1 MVPSDF
7 LRKIDA
13 SWSLFIDRDGVIN
26 ERLFGAYV
34 LNKQDFIFKS
44 GVLETS
50 TKLFGHFS
58 NVFVVT
64 NQQCIGKGL
73 ISEEAVHGLHQWM
86 VREFLKYGANIDAV
100 YVAPE
105 LNNEKSKRRK
115 PNVTMGL
122 DAKKNF
128 PGIDFSKSIM
138 VGDTDSDIEFGKA
151 LGMKTVLVISAEQCY
166 SAPDLKVS
174 SLEELNSLIQ

>member
-13 SWSLFIDRDGVIN
+13 SWTLFIDRDGVIN
-26 ERLFGAYV
+26 ERLVGAYV
-34 LNKQDFIFKS
+34 MSKKDFVFKS

-50 TKLFGHFS
+50 AKLFSHFS

-73 ISEEAVHGLHQWM
+73 VSEAAIQEMHQWM
-86 VREFLKYGANIDAV
+86 VDEFLKYGANIDEV

-105 LNNEKSKRRK
+105 LNNEKSRRRK

-122 DAKKNF
+122 EAKKNF
-128 PGIDFSKSIM
+128 PRIDFSKSIM

-151 LGMKTVLVISAEQCY
+151 LGMKTVLVISPEQCY
-166 SAPDLKVS
+166 SAPDLKVG
-174 SLEELNSLIQ
+174 SLEALNSLIQ

>member
-13 SWSLFIDRDGVIN
+13 SWTLFIDRDGVIN

-34 LNKQDFIFKS
+34 MSKKDFVFKS

-50 TKLFGHFS
+50 AKLFSHFS

-73 ISEEAVHGLHQWM
+73 VSEEA
-86 VREFLKYGANIDAV
+86 
-100 YVAPE
+100 
-105 LNNEKSKRRK
+105 
-115 PNVTMGL
+115 
-122 DAKKNF
+122 
-128 PGIDFSKSIM
+128 
-138 VGDTDSDIEFGKA
+138 
-151 LGMKTVLVISAEQCY
+151 
-166 SAPDLKVS
+166 
-174 SLEELNSLIQ
+174 IQEMH